1 MIDQDRQEFS
11 LAFDSAGEIDR
22 AFDRKGEESG
32 FFFQGEQ
39 KVPVG
44 RRACIRLEFEG
55 FKTPLYLEG
64 TVAWRRVRA
73 GGPDMPVGVFVNLD
87 ARDRLRV
94 DGLIRYLGSGSKA
107 KERRRTQRY
116 PFFASAVYR
125 TAKGKFRSEIRD
137 ISKGGAFL
145 RCTGPLLS
153 MGATFPVTLYLEGD
167 SDRGVE
173 VDAQVAWLEMFDD
186 PKGMGVVF
194 RRGRSALKNVARTI
208 KRIEQDL
215 KRLAE

>member
-1 MIDQDRQEFS
+1 M
-11 LAFDSAGEIDR
+11 
-22 AFDRKGEESG
+22 
-32 FFFQGEQ
+32 
-39 KVPVG
+39 
-44 RRACIRLEFEG
+44 
-55 FKTPLYLEG
+55 
-64 TVAWRRVRA
+64 
-73 GGPDMPVGVFVNLD
+73 
-87 ARDRLRV
+87 
-94 DGLIRYLGSGSKA
+94 
-107 KERRRTQRY
+107 
-116 PFFASAVYR
+116 YR

-153 MGATFPVTLYLEGD
+153 VGATFPVTLYLEGD

-173 VDAQVAWLEMFDD
+173 VDAQVAWLDMFDD

-194 RRGRSALKNVARTI
+194 KRGRSALKNVARTI